1 MNNELKIIMFKWLA
15 ITAFIIAYTAIIFM
29 LVPHFIFAQN
39 GFDPNNN
46 FQQQPQQFQQQP
58 QQFNDPNQFNNQFQQ
73 PQQFQ
78 QYPQQFPQQF
88 PQYGMQTQYPQQFSQ
103 YPPNQNLGGLDIP
116 TLISYIIGGTGTTMA
131 YRTQKKNKELEEL
144 QKESMAVQLQD
155 MRNQKDLARVVFSG
169 QGQTVTDSPS
179 IKLDQLDQNIQQFQQ
194 KAVKT

>member
-15 ITAFIIAYTAIIFM
+15 ITAFILAYTAIIFM
-29 LVPHFIFAQN
+29 LVPHYIFAQN

-46 FQQQPQQFQQQP
+46 FQQQPQQFNQQP

-73 PQQFQ
+73 
-78 QYPQQFPQQF
+78 QYPQQQFQQF

-103 YPPNQNLGGLDIP
+103 YPSQYPNQNMGGLDIP
-116 TLISYIIGGTGTTMA
+116 TLISYIIGGTGTTLA

>member
-1 MNNELKIIMFKWLA
+1 MNNELKVIMFKWLA
-15 ITAFIIAYTAIIFM
+15 ITAFIIAFTVAILM
-29 LVPHFIFAQN
+29 MVPHSIFAQN

-46 FQQQPQQFQQQP
+46 FNQPQQFNQQP

-78 QYPQQFPQQF
+78 QYPQQQFQQF

-103 YPPNQNLGGLDIP
+103 YPTNQSYGGLDIP
-116 TLISYIIGGTGTTMA
+116 TLISYIIGGTGTTLA

>member
-29 LVPHFIFAQN
+29 LVPHYIFAQN

-46 FQQQPQQFQQQP
+46 FQQQPQQFNQQP

-73 PQQFQ
+73 
-78 QYPQQFPQQF
+78 QYPQQQFQQF

-103 YPPNQNLGGLDIP
+103 YPSQYPNQNMGGLDIP
-116 TLISYIIGGTGTTMA
+116 TLISYIIGGTGTTLA

-169 QGQTVTDSPS
+169 QGQTVTNSPS

>member
-1 MNNELKIIMFKWLA
+1 MNNELKIIMLKWLA

-46 FQQQPQQFQQQP
+46 FQQQPQQFNQQP

-78 QYPQQFPQQF
+78 QYPQQFPQ
-88 PQYGMQTQYPQQFSQ
+88 YGMQTQYPQQFQQ
-103 YPPNQNLGGLDIP
+103 YPTNQNMGGLDIP

-155 MRNQKDLARVVFSG
+155 MRNQKDLARVIFSG
-169 QGQTVTDSPS
+169 QGQTVTDAPN

-194 KAVKT
+194 KAVNT

>member
-73 PQQFQ
+73 PQQYQ
-78 QYPQQFPQQF
+78 QYPQQF

-116 TLISYIIGGTGTTMA
+116 TLISYIIGGTGTTIA

>member
-29 LVPHFIFAQN
+29 LVPHYIFAQN

-46 FQQQPQQFQQQP
+46 FQQQPQQFNQQP

-73 PQQFQ
+73 
-78 QYPQQFPQQF
+78 QYPQQQYQQF
-88 PQYGMQTQYPQQFSQ
+88 PQYGMQTQYPQQFQQ
-103 YPPNQNLGGLDIP
+103 YPTNQNMGGLDIP

>member
-29 LVPHFIFAQN
+29 LVPHYIFAQN

-46 FQQQPQQFQQQP
+46 FQQQPQQFNQQP

-73 PQQFQ
+73 
-78 QYPQQFPQQF
+78 QYPQQQFQQF

-103 YPPNQNLGGLDIP
+103 YPSQYPNQNMGGLDIP
-116 TLISYIIGGTGTTMA
+116 TLISYIIGGTGTTLA

>member
-116 TLISYIIGGTGTTMA
+116 TLISYIIGGTGTTIA

>member
-29 LVPHFIFAQN
+29 LVPHYIFAQN

-46 FQQQPQQFQQQP
+46 FQQQPQQF
-58 QQFNDPNQFNNQFQQ
+58 NDPNQFNNQFQQ
-73 PQQFQ
+73 
-78 QYPQQFPQQF
+78 QYPQQQYQQF
-88 PQYGMQTQYPQQFSQ
+88 PQYGMQTQYPQQFQQ
-103 YPPNQNLGGLDIP
+103 YPPNQNYGGLDIP
-116 TLISYIIGGTGTTMA
+116 TLISYIIGGTGTTLA

>member
-1 MNNELKIIMFKWLA
+1 MNNELKIIMLKWLA

-46 FQQQPQQFQQQP
+46 FQQQPQQFNQQP

-73 PQQFQ
+73 
-78 QYPQQFPQQF
+78 QYPQQQYQQF
-88 PQYGMQTQYPQQFSQ
+88 PQYGMQTQYPQQFQQ
-103 YPPNQNLGGLDIP
+103 YPPNQSYGGLDIP
-116 TLISYIIGGTGTTMA
+116 TLISYIIGGTGTTLA
-131 YRTQKKNKELEEL
+131 YRSQKKNKELEEL

-169 QGQTVTDSPS
+169 QGQTVTDAPN
-179 IKLDQLDQNIQQFQQ
+179 IKLDELDQNIQQFQQ

>member
-1 MNNELKIIMFKWLA
+1 MNNELKIIMLKWLA

-29 LVPHFIFAQN
+29 LVPHYIFAQN

-46 FQQQPQQFQQQP
+46 FQQQP

-78 QYPQQFPQQF
+78 QYPQQQFQQF
-88 PQYGMQTQYPQQFSQ
+88 PQYGMQTQYPQQFQQ
-103 YPPNQNLGGLDIP
+103 YPPNQNYGGLDIP
-116 TLISYIIGGTGTTMA
+116 TLISYIIGGTGTTLA

>member
-78 QYPQQFPQQF
+78 QQPQQF

-116 TLISYIIGGTGTTMA
+116 TLISYIIGGTGTTIA